1 MAQEHLKHADLH
13 RSVAQ
18 RHGTTG
24 GAHSEPFASI
34 TKSTHEGERSFKNAR
49 ISHQRAALANSFMPA
64 AHEHYEAVTAH
75 GHAALLASDLSHEG
89 TKNYHFEHNKRHSH
103 FTVANAKLAVA
114 QLNPISS
121 SQRTA
126 DEAIKTSANHARL
139 SKQIA
144 YDSIHRSIA
153 ALPDAYWHA
162 PAQ

>member
-1 MAQEHLKHADLH
+1 
-13 RSVAQ
+13 
-18 RHGTTG
+18 
-24 GAHSEPFASI
+24 
-34 TKSTHEGERSFKNAR
+34 
-49 ISHQRAALANSFMPA
+49 
-64 AHEHYEAVTAH
+64 VTAH
-75 GHAALLASDLSHEG
+75 GHAALLAGNLSHEG

-114 QLNPISS
+114 QLNPTSS

-126 DEAIKTSANHARL
+126 DEAIKLTQGSTNHARL

-153 ALPDAYWHA
+153 TLPDAYWHA